1 MYIGYDLQ
9 TAVPGYLIIDD
20 ISSGFNGSATSFALL
35 VGGVKPTPMP
45 ASPQQVLISVNGV
58 VQEPDPTGSAG
69 FTVTGDNIVFSSAPT
84 NGHAFFG
91 IVLAGADYANA
102 GGEFPDGTIAAP
114 SFTFAN
120 DNDTGWFR
128 EGSGSVGF
136 SANGSQ
142 ILNYDGNGLNFV
154 DSKKLQL
161 GAGNDL
167 QIYHDGSH
175 SYIADS
181 GTGDL
186 NILASKVQILNPAN
200 SETMAI
206 FREDGAIDLY
216 HNNVKKFETTS
227 GGISVT
233 GGINL
238 TTNLSLLDDGIAKF
252 GTGDDLQ
259 IYSDGSDSFFKSQT
273 GNIDIRSTNAGSINL
288 RADDKYGIYI
298 QNSGTV
304 RLYHNDTAHFE
315 TAAGGVV
322 VTGIHSVGTGA
333 TISGTGNAA
342 FAGVCTAS
350 SFVGDGSA
358 LTGLSAGGGGSGD
371 FNTGISSAKQYDVT
385 NSMAT
390 AYTASSSSDY
400 RTIVHSIHICNI
412 SGSEVTISGEMQTDF
427 SFAHTIPV
435 PAGSAVEL
443 LKQPKVLGPSET
455 IELQASSGS
464 SLEATIITEL
474 KEDTAYWDAQI
485 ALSSADTMTDLYT
498 STSNPSVVQSILLCN
513 NDGTND
519 VKAKVVWTDEGD
531 NIQSYLV
538 FDMIIP
544 ADSTVEICETPKYL
558 NTGYKLRA
566 SANQANR
573 LEITASG
580 KQITS

>member
-154 DSKKLQL
+154 DSKKIQL

-167 QIYHDGSH
+167 QFYHDGSH

-206 FREDGAIDLY
+206 FREGGAIDLY
-216 HNNVKKFETTS
+216 HNNVKKFETTAL
-227 GGISVT
+227 G
-233 GGINL
+233 
-238 TTNLSLLDDGIAKF
+238 TTIIGDLWLDNPDTAGQDLQFDSSASKLKF
-252 GTGDDLQ
+252 DDNVKANFGSGDDLQ
-259 IYSDGSDSFFKSQT
+259 IYHDGTNSYIKDDGTGSIITASDSWIYWKNAAADETIIKAGANSQVELYYDNTKRIETTATGGTITGILTAGGLTCSGYADFTGLLSEACTVTAGKLSDNTNLNVSNGNVFLFTTQETTTCTPNLRWDGST
-273 GNIDIRSTNAGSINL
+273 TL
-288 RADDKYGIYI
+288 
-298 QNSGTV
+298 NSKVNVGDMIAITV
-304 RLYHNDTAHFE
+304 ITTA
-315 TAAGGVV
+315 AAGGYSAQLTIDGAA
-322 VTGIHSVGTGA
+322 VTENWVG
-333 TISGTGNAA
+333 
-342 FAGVCTAS
+342 
-350 SFVGDGSA
+350 GSA
-358 LTGLSAGGGGSGD
+358 PSAGGSSGKD
-371 FNTGISSAKQYDVT
+371 IYSYTIVKTAD
-385 NSMAT
+385 AT
-390 AYTASSSSDY
+390 FTVIGNLVKTSSS
-400 RTIVHSIHICNI
+400 
-412 SGSEVTISGEMQTDF
+412 
-427 SFAHTIPV
+427 
-435 PAGSAVEL
+435 
-443 LKQPKVLGPSET
+443 
-455 IELQASSGS
+455 
-464 SLEATIITEL
+464 
-474 KEDTAYWDAQI
+474 
-485 ALSSADTMTDLYT
+485 
-498 STSNPSVVQSILLCN
+498 
-513 NDGTND
+513 
-519 VKAKVVWTDEGD
+519 
-531 NIQSYLV
+531 
-538 FDMIIP
+538 
-544 ADSTVEICETPKYL
+544 
-558 NTGYKLRA
+558 
-566 SANQANR
+566 
-573 LEITASG
+573 
-580 KQITS
+580 

>member
-233 GGINL
+233 GGVNL
-238 TTNLSLLDDGIAKF
+238 TTNLSLLDNGIAKF

-259 IYSDGSDSFFKSQT
+259 IHHDGSNSYIKDT
-273 GNIDIRSTNAGSINL
+273 GTGRLLILGSGVRIN
-288 RADDKYGIYI
+288 
-298 QNSGTV
+298 N
-304 RLYHNDTAHFE
+304 
-315 TAAGGVV
+315 AAGDENM
-322 VTGIHSVGTGA
+322 IHAEADGAVELYYDNTKRIESTATGA
-333 TISGTGNAA
+333 TITGSLTVGGISASGYADFTGLLSEACTVTAGKLSDNTNLDAA
-342 FAGVCTAS
+342 NGNVFLFTTQETTTCTPNIRWDGS
-350 SFVGDGSA
+350 TTLNSKVNVGDMIAITVITTAAAGGYSAQLTIDGAAVTENWIGGSA
-358 LTGLSAGGGGSGD
+358 PSAGGSSGKD
-371 FNTGISSAKQYDVT
+371 IYSY
-385 NSMAT
+385 
-390 AYTASSSSDY
+390 
-400 RTIVHSIHICNI
+400 TIVK
-412 SGSEVTISGEMQTDF
+412 TADATF
-427 SFAHTIPV
+427 
-435 PAGSAVEL
+435 
-443 LKQPKVLGPSET
+443 
-455 IELQASSGS
+455 
-464 SLEATIITEL
+464 TIIGNLVKT
-474 KEDTAYWDAQI
+474 
-485 ALSSADTMTDLYT
+485 SS
-498 STSNPSVVQSILLCN
+498 
-513 NDGTND
+513 
-519 VKAKVVWTDEGD
+519 
-531 NIQSYLV
+531 
-538 FDMIIP
+538 
-544 ADSTVEICETPKYL
+544 
-558 NTGYKLRA
+558 
-566 SANQANR
+566 
-573 LEITASG
+573 
-580 KQITS
+580 

>member
-45 ASPQQVLISVNGV
+45 ASPQQVLVSVNGV
-58 VQEPDPTGSAG
+58 TQEPDPTGSAG
-69 FTVTGDNIVFSSAPT
+69 FTVTGDNNVFSSAPT

-216 HNNVKKFETTS
+216 HNNVVKFATTS
-227 GGISVT
+227 GGIAVT

-259 IYSDGSDSFFKSQT
+259 IYHDGSNSNIKNTTGWLNVSAGGSGFSVGNGDFSENLFKA
-273 GNIDIRSTNAGSINL
+273 TNNGAVELYYDNTKRIETTTSGVTVSGSVT
-288 RADDKYGIYI
+288 DDKGDVRKIV
-298 QNSGTV
+298 QNTQGSTYTLVAADAGKHILASGTV
-304 RLYHNDTAHFE
+304 TVPNSTFSAGDAITIVNNTASNL
-315 TAAGGVV
+315 TITKSITTMYNAAD
-322 VTGIHSVGTGA
+322 GTSANRTLATRGMA
-333 TISGTGNAA
+333 TILFASGTVAYISGA
-342 FAGVCTAS
+342 
-350 SFVGDGSA
+350 
-358 LTGLSAGGGGSGD
+358 GLS
-371 FNTGISSAKQYDVT
+371 
-385 NSMAT
+385 
-390 AYTASSSSDY
+390 
-400 RTIVHSIHICNI
+400 
-412 SGSEVTISGEMQTDF
+412 
-427 SFAHTIPV
+427 
-435 PAGSAVEL
+435 
-443 LKQPKVLGPSET
+443 
-455 IELQASSGS
+455 
-464 SLEATIITEL
+464 
-474 KEDTAYWDAQI
+474 
-485 ALSSADTMTDLYT
+485 
-498 STSNPSVVQSILLCN
+498 
-513 NDGTND
+513 
-519 VKAKVVWTDEGD
+519 
-531 NIQSYLV
+531 
-538 FDMIIP
+538 
-544 ADSTVEICETPKYL
+544 
-558 NTGYKLRA
+558 
-566 SANQANR
+566 
-573 LEITASG
+573 
-580 KQITS
+580 

>member
-1 MYIGYDLQ
+1 MNVTGVSTLR
-9 TAVPGYLIIDD
+9 GD
-20 ISSGFNGSATSFALL
+20 ITL
-35 VGGVKPTPMP
+35 
-45 ASPQQVLISVNGV
+45 
-58 VQEPDPTGSAG
+58 TGSQAG
-69 FTVTGDNIVFSSAPT
+69 VTSVFWDASADT
-84 NGHAFFG
+84 LQFQDLSYAKFG
-91 IVLAGADYANA
+91 A
-102 GGEFPDGTIAAP
+102 GG
-114 SFTFAN
+114 
-120 DNDTGWFR
+120 
-128 EGSGSVGF
+128 
-136 SANGSQ
+136 
-142 ILNYDGNGLNFV
+142 
-154 DSKKLQL
+154 
-161 GAGNDL
+161 DL
-167 QIYHDGSH
+167 SIYHDGSH

-181 GTGDL
+181 GTGDV
-186 NILASKVQILNPAN
+186 NILSSKVQILNPAN

-206 FREDGAIDLY
+206 FRDGGAIDLY
-216 HNNVKKFETTS
+216 CDNTK
-227 GGISVT
+227 
-233 GGINL
+233 
-238 TTNLSLLDDGIAKF
+238 
-252 GTGDDLQ
+252 Q
-259 IYSDGSDSFFKSQT
+259 
-273 GNIDIRSTNAGSINL
+273 
-288 RADDKYGIYI
+288 
-298 QNSGTV
+298 
-304 RLYHNDTAHFE
+304 FE
-315 TAAGGVV
+315 TAYGGVV

-358 LTGLSAGGGGSGD
+358 LTGISAGGGGSGD

-412 SGSEVTISGEMQTDF
+412 SGSEVSISGEMQTDF

-435 PAGSAVEL
+435 PVGSAVEL

-455 IELQASSGS
+455 IELQASSS
-464 SLEATIITEL
+464 SALEATIITEL

-498 STSNPSVVQSILLCN
+498 SSTYPSVVQSILLCN

-519 VKAKVVWTDEGD
+519 VKARVVWTDEGD

-538 FDMIIP
+538 YDMIIP
-544 ADSTVEICETPKYL
+544 ADATVEICETPKYL

-566 SANQANR
+566 RANQANR